1 LKQSNQ
7 VKELIDICDKKIT
20 TFYSPKKV
28 REASRRFKLIEER
41 AKGRCEACGVL
52 ARIKPLHLDHIV
64 PKAVAARNRGKWH
77 GKVPG
82 PNNRM
87 IDVDDFDNL
96 QILCET
102 CNTGKRDQ
110 GLWHDFRPSKQSLVD
125 AMKGLIRTVNE
136 ITKDQPNQRFEILN
150 KLKDCF

>member
-1 LKQSNQ
+1 VKTSNELKDFLLS
-7 VKELIDICDKKIT
+7 
-20 TFYSPKKV
+20 
-28 REASRRFKLIEER
+28 
-41 AKGRCEACGVL
+41 
-52 ARIKPLHLDHIV
+52 
-64 PKAVAARNRGKWH
+64 
-77 GKVPG
+77 

-110 GLWHDFRPSKQSLVD
+110 GLWHDFRPSEQSLVD

-136 ITKDQPNQRFEILN
+136 ITKDQPSQRFKILN